1 MPTFHVTLLKEVWMK
16 ASVTVDAA
24 NREEAESAAIALGE
38 TDESLEWRHH
48 ETPSI
53 DAIDVEE
60 AVAQP

>member
-1 MPTFHVTLLKEVWMK
+1 MPTFHVALLKEVWMK
-16 ASVTVDAA
+16 ASVTVDATT
-24 NREEAESAAIALGE
+24 REEAESVAITLGE
-38 TDESLEWRHH
+38 TDESIEWRYY